1 MFALMNHLL
10 RNSVVF
16 APEGGSGF
24 GSFAGGMA
32 GQQAMSQQPDKN
44 AANTDNSA
52 NGGTGASDGADD
64 DESEDSGDLAQL
76 MAMFDDV
83 SDDDDTSNDSDGSK
97 RGTGADG
104 DDDSDSVDDIQQ
116 QLSAE
121 LQDGIRGIGI
131 REDTFPEDFDPTDQ
145 RQLRAALASAA
156 QQTAIQTIRLALR
169 PMQVAMQQMRTQM
182 MGEIQNRIK
191 EYSQTQTAASIL
203 EQHVPEIRDPT
214 LAPMVRMLDKQA
226 KARGLGSLERAKNIR
241 KALDQLG
248 ITRKVG
254 ADQEG
259 RGTAGATGSG
269 MGNDSNGNGRVRQG
283 RAALDLFMPLPKK

>member
-16 APEGGSGF
+16 APENGSGF

-32 GQQAMSQQPDKN
+32 GQQAPNQPAEKN
-44 AANTDNSA
+44 VAN
-52 NGGTGASDGADD
+52 NGAGGDGVADE
-64 DESEDSGDLAQL
+64 ESEDGEDLAQL

-83 SDDDDTSNDSDGSK
+83 SDDDSRSDDSNGTK
-97 RGTGADG
+97 RGAGSGEG
-104 DDDSDSVDDIQQ
+104 DDDDDSTDQLQQ
-116 QLSAE
+116 QLSTE
-121 LQDGIRGIGI
+121 LQNGIRSIGI

-145 RQLRAALASAA
+145 RQLRAALASTA
-156 QQTAIQTIRLALR
+156 QQTAIQTIQLVLR
-169 PMQVAMQQMRTQM
+169 PMQVAMQQMQTQM
-182 MGEIQNRIK
+182 MGEIQNRIA

-248 ITRKVG
+248 ITRKTG
-254 ADQEG
+254 ADQTG
-259 RGTAGATGSG
+259 RRAAGATGFGSN
-269 MGNDSNGNGRVRQG
+269 NDSTGNSNGSIREGK
-283 RAALDLFMPLPKK
+283 AALDLFMPLPKR